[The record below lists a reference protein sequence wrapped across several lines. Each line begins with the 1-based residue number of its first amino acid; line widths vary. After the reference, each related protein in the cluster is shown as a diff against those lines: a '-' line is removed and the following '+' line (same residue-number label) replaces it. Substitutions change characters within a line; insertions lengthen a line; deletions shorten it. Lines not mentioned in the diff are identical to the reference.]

1 MLLLNCKKLN
11 KSSLCFLGRLHQGF
25 KALGSAGGS
34 HHDGT
39 VVVRG
44 LEGFLVFLRP
54 DETQHGFVQEL
65 VLLL

>member
-1 MLLLNCKKLN
+1 M
-11 KSSLCFLGRLHQGF
+11 FFWGVGGQLHQGF
-25 KALGSAGGS
+25 KALCSAGGS

-39 VVVRG
+39 IVVGG
-44 LEGFLVFLRP
+44 LEGFLVFLCP